1 MMDYNVGDVI
11 AQTPFGGGV
20 RYVRVTSKDQNIK
33 NGRPGFDGDLVL
45 RDGTP
50 VEMEFSGVWGYD
62 DQITEVIKGI

>member
-1 MMDYNVGDVI
+1 MMDYNVGDVV

-33 NGRPGFDGDLVL
+33 NGRPGFDGILVY

-50 VEMEFSGVWGYD
+50 VESEYGVWGYD